1 MNCPLSSGVCV
12 RVGWVLVGT
21 PCLALICA
29 AVLDE
34 GVPSACEELC
44 EAVEQLWFGD
54 SLCAGGAV
62 EQEAR

>member
-1 MNCPLSSGVCV
+1 MDCPLSSGVFV

-29 AVLDE
+29 AV
-34 GVPSACEELC
+34 ACEELC